1 MPPKQTNIKST
12 VLPIFIQ
19 ASDLPTDDGPI
30 YGLEIKRAMEMVIGK
45 DKKIECVQKCN
56 GLWRLYLWTKQDRN
70 TILQTGLS
78 LRGHSI
84 SVSSENP
91 NSYQGKDTVWLYISN
106 VYYSIADEE
115 VSKALRN
122 IGLVVI
128 GKIKWENYRDEK
140 RNLLDTKTGRR
151 YVRISQPTNPLPEFV
166 RIADTINGYISYYGQ
181 KQAELLLKSDSLA
194 NFDYTKDNS
203 KTEALVAA
211 RAFPVSVNGSVGAEE
226 IEESSE
232 SSHSIGGDE
241 EPEVVSEP
249 LHSNSDSVV
258 VVKPL
263 VAEPSV
269 SVASLEGGS
278 GLVSTNPFF
287 ALNSLGDQGESS
299 ELLNRQEG
307 NPTTD
312 IPAPPLPRSRLPY
325 RKGPGEKLRS
335 QSSSKT
341 RSLSVGSTK
350 RKGARSDSTSKKQR
364 KDQPSVLS
372 FLYNTDCACTDEDFE
387 SNNSK
392 TSTSLKSFDKS
403 GFDWFDLKYT

>member
-128 GKIKWENYRDEK
+128 GKIKWENFRDEK

-151 YVRISQPTNPLPEFV
+151 YVRISQPTNPLPECV

-181 KQAELLLKSDSLA
+181 KQAELLLKSDSLS
-194 NFDYTKDNS
+194 NFDYTKDIS
-203 KTEALVAA
+203 KKDALAAA
-211 RAFPVSVNGSVGAEE
+211 RAFPLSVNGSGGAEE
-226 IEESSE
+226 TEVISE
-232 SSHSIGGDE
+232 SSHSYGSDE
-241 EPEVVSEP
+241 ETEVISEP
-249 LHSNSDSVV
+249 LHASSVV
-258 VVKPL
+258 VVQPS
-263 VAEPSV
+263 VAGDEASV
-269 SVASLEGGS
+269 SVASLEEGS
-278 GLVSTNPFF
+278 GLVSANTFF
-287 ALNSLGDQGESS
+287 VLNSLGDQGESS
-299 ELLNRQEG
+299 ESPNKQEG
-307 NPTTD
+307 TPTTN
-312 IPAPPLPRSRLPY
+312 IPAPPLSRSRLPY
-325 RKGPGEKLRS
+325 RKGPGEKLRPH
-335 QSSSKT
+335 SSSKT
-341 RSLSVGSTK
+341 RSLSIGSTK
-350 RKGARSDSTSKKQR
+350 RKGARSDSTSKKQ
-364 KDQPSVLS
+364 KQNQPSVLS
-372 FLYNTDCACTDEDFE
+372 FLYTTGCASTDEAFD

-403 GFDWFDLKYT
+403 GFDWFELKYT

>member
-1 MPPKQTNIKST
+1 M
-12 VLPIFIQ
+12 F
-19 ASDLPTDDGPI
+19 
-30 YGLEIKRAMEMVIGK
+30 
-45 DKKIECVQKCN
+45 C
-56 GLWRLYLWTKQDRN
+56 
-70 TILQTGLS
+70 
-78 LRGHSI
+78 
-84 SVSSENP
+84 
-91 NSYQGKDTVWLYISN
+91 
-106 VYYSIADEE
+106 
-115 VSKALRN
+115 
-122 IGLVVI
+122 
-128 GKIKWENYRDEK
+128 
-140 RNLLDTKTGRR
+140 
-151 YVRISQPTNPLPEFV
+151 ISQPTNPLPEFV
-166 RIADTINGYISYYGQ
+166 WIADTINGYISYYGQ

-203 KTEALVAA
+203 KTEALAAA
-211 RAFPVSVNGSVGAEE
+211 RAFPHSVSVNGSRGAEE
-226 IEESSE
+226 IEDISE

-241 EPEVVSEP
+241 ETEVISEP
-249 LHSNSDSVV
+249 LHSSSDSVV

-263 VAEPSV
+263 VAGAEPSV
-269 SVASLEGGS
+269 SVASVEEGS

-299 ELLNRQEG
+299 ELLNKQEG

-364 KDQPSVLS
+364 KDQPSLLS

-392 TSTSLKSFDKS
+392 TSTSLKSYDKS
-403 GFDWFDLKYT
+403 GFDWFELKYT